1 MIELISDIG
10 MISAIVYLLLI
21 LYIAIGIIRTKT
33 ELTDVQ
39 PSVSVVISAHNESQ
53 NIGKCLDT
61 ILSQNYPPHKLEII
75 VVNDRSEDNTG
86 IILEKYEENQSKI
99 K

>member
-1 MIELISDIG
+1 MIELISAIG

-33 ELTDVQ
+33 ELMDVQ

-53 NIGKCLDT
+53 NIGKCLDS
-61 ILSQNYPPHKLEII
+61 ILSQNYPPHYAHTLKF
-75 VVNDRSEDNTG
+75 SYG
-86 IILEKYEENQSKI
+86 GFG
-99 K
+99 